1 MRVGI
6 ESEYLLGQ
14 GWDIERV
21 MTLEVPGVKRE
32 FLRFMVECVS
42 DALSP
47 HEAVAQIRRMR
58 EELHRRGVHMMSRAS
73 LPNRRVLTAQDV
85 TGSGEYY
92 DWVFTKACEMLGC
105 KPFDLHH
112 VGIHLNLSERGMSE
126 DQAVHCANW
135 MRCLMPLFIL
145 LTSNSALFEGERLV
159 AHSGRMLGYPN
170 RWDVPFWASASD
182 FSQWLAEQIS
192 QERIYPGQDRCWMTA
207 IPRMNGQH
215 EPYVEVR
222 GLDGGVGVPD
232 DIVLGCCLLAQRII
246 EHALEYKHLPVSDP
260 SVLQSNDQGVATL
273 GIDAIMMFRG
283 EHIPIRRVAELWCAG
298 IEPLVRKLENSS
310 E

>member
-6 ESEYLLGQ
+6 ELEYLLGQ

-21 MTLEVPGVKRE
+21 MALQIPGVKRE

-47 HEAVAQIRRMR
+47 HEAVTQIRHMR
-58 EELHRRGVHMMSRAS
+58 EELESRGVHLMSQAS
-73 LPNRRVLTAQDV
+73 LPERRELTPEDV
-85 TGSGEYY
+85 TGTGEYY

-105 KPFDLHH
+105 DPFDLHH
-112 VGIHLNLSERGMSE
+112 VGIHLNLSQRGMSE

-145 LTSNSALFEGERLV
+145 LTSNSPLLEEGRLV

-170 RWDVPFWASASD
+170 RWDVPFWSSGSD
-182 FSQWLAEQIS
+182 FRQWLAEQIS
-192 QERIYPGQDRCWMTA
+192 QGSIYPGKDRCWMTA
-207 IPRMNGQH
+207 IPRMNGEH

-222 GLDGGVGVPD
+222 ALDGGVGVSD
-232 DIVLGCCLLAQRII
+232 DLILGCCLLAQRII

-260 SVLQSNDQGVATL
+260 LILRSNDQGVAAL
-273 GIDAIMMFRG
+273 GIDAIMMFKG
-283 EHIPIRRVAELWCAG
+283 EHIPIRRIAQLWCEG
-298 IEPLVRKLENSS
+298 IEPLVRKLESFG
-310 E
+310 